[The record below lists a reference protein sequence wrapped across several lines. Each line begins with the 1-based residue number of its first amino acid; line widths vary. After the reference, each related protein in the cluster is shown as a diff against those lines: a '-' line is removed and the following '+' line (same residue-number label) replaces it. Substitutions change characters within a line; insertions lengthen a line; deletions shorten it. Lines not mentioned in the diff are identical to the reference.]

1 LVSLLTG
8 CEHGRRGLWST
19 CLQGESRELKPKP
32 ASNPG
37 VIYNRRMTQPRP
49 RFLAGLLGL
58 AALSAATVSVAQ
70 QPGEAAFR
78 ATYKELIET
87 NTTLSAGSC
96 TLAVERMA
104 ARLEAA
110 GIKESDLHFIIPED
124 KPKEGGL
131 VAVFPGTDPT
141 AKAILLLAHVD
152 VVEAKREDWTRD
164 PFTLIEEDGYFYARG
179 TLDDKAQAAIWVD
192 LFVRLKAEGYQP
204 QRTLK
209 LALTC
214 GEETS
219 GAYNGAEDLATNHRQ
234 LIDAE
239 FAINE
244 GAGGRLDE
252 AGRPQVHTIQAGEK
266 LPQNYSLE
274 VTNPGGHSS
283 RPVKENAINRLAA
296 ALVKVGDYEFPI
308 VTNETTVGFFK
319 ALGPILGGEVG
330 AALSAFASDPSNTAL
345 AQQIAAAD
353 PSMNAILHTTCIA
366 TMLDAGHATNALPQ
380 RATANVNCRIFPGTS
395 VESVRQSLEAA
406 VADPQVKVTTLETR
420 SAASDP
426 PPLTPAILGP
436 ARQVSEELFPG
447 VPFVPMLQA
456 GGTDGAFLTP
466 AGIPTY
472 GISGIF
478 IDADLNGIHGLN
490 ERLRV
495 KSLLD
500 GREYLYRLVKIF
512 AAQGG

>member
-1 LVSLLTG
+1 MTRPSPKVLTG
-8 CEHGRRGLWST
+8 L
-19 CLQGESRELKPKP
+19 
-32 ASNPG
+32 PG
-37 VIYNRRMTQPRP
+37 IV
-49 RFLAGLLGL
+49 
-58 AALSAATVSVAQ
+58 ALFAATASFAQ

-87 NTTLSAGSC
+87 NTTLSSGSC
-96 TLAVERMA
+96 TLATQRMA
-104 ARLEAA
+104 ARLKAA
-110 GIKESDLHFIIPED
+110 GIAESDLHFIVPKD

-131 VAVFPGTDPT
+131 VAVFPGADAS

-152 VVEAKREDWTRD
+152 VVEARREDWTRD
-164 PFTLIEEDGYFYARG
+164 PFTLIEEGGYFYSRG

-192 LFVRLKAEGYQP
+192 MFVRLKTEGYKP
-204 QRTLK
+204 RRTLK

-219 GAYNGAEDLATNHRQ
+219 GAYNGAEDLAKNHRA
-234 LIDAE
+234 LIEAE
-239 FAINE
+239 FALNE
-244 GAGGRLDE
+244 GGGGRLDE

-283 RPVKENAINRLAA
+283 RPIKDNAINRLAA
-296 ALVKVGDYEFPI
+296 ALVKVSSYDFPI

-319 ALGPILGGEVG
+319 AMGPIIGGEAGKV
-330 AALSAFASDPSNTAL
+330 LSAFAADPSNAAL
-345 AQQIAAAD
+345 AQKIAASD

-366 TMLDAGHATNALPQ
+366 TMLSGGHATNALPQ
-380 RATANVNCRIFPGTS
+380 RATANINCRIFPGTS
-395 VESVRQSLEAA
+395 VESVRQSLAA
-406 VADPQVKVTTLETR
+406 AADDPMVKVTTLETR
-420 SAASDP
+420 SEASAP
-426 PPLTPAILGP
+426 PPLTPAIMGP
-436 ARQVSEELFPG
+436 ARQVSEQVFPG

-472 GISGIF
+472 GLSGLF
-478 IDADLNGIHGLN
+478 IDADLGGIHGLN

-500 GREYLYRLVKIF
+500 GREYLYRLVKLY
-512 AAQGG
+512 AQ

>member
-1 LVSLLTG
+1 MIGAGGPVLGLV
-8 CEHGRRGLWST
+8 
-19 CLQGESRELKPKP
+19 
-32 ASNPG
+32 
-37 VIYNRRMTQPRP
+37 YNRRMMQATLRTST
-49 RFLAGLLGL
+49 ALLGL
-58 AALSAATVSVAQ
+58 AALSLATAALAQ

-96 TLAVERMA
+96 TLATQRMA
-104 ARLEAA
+104 ARLKAA
-110 GIKESDLHFIIPED
+110 GIAESDLHFVVPKD

-131 VAVFPGTDPT
+131 VAVFPGVDPS

-164 PFTLIEEDGYFYARG
+164 PFTLIEDGGYFYARG
-179 TLDDKAQAAIWVD
+179 TMDDKAQAAIWVD
-192 LFVRLKAEGYQP
+192 MFVRFKAEGYKP
-204 QRTLK
+204 KRTLK

-214 GEETS
+214 GEETA
-219 GAYNGAEDLATNHRQ
+219 GAYNGAEDLAKNHRA

-239 FAINE
+239 FALNE
-244 GAGGRLDE
+244 GGGGQLDKT
-252 AGRPQVHTIQAGEK
+252 GKHQVHTIQAGEK
-266 LPQNYSLE
+266 LPQNYSIE

-296 ALVKVGDYEFPI
+296 ALVKISNYEFPI
-308 VTNETTVGFFK
+308 VTNETTVSFFK
-319 ALGPILGGEVG
+319 AMGPIIGGEG
-330 AALSAFASDPSNTAL
+330 GKALSAFAADPTNVAL
-345 AQQIAAAD
+345 AQKIAASD

-366 TMLDAGHATNALPQ
+366 TMLAGGHATNALPQ

-395 VESVRQSLEAA
+395 VESVRQSLAA
-406 VADPQVKVTTLETR
+406 AADDPMVKVTTLETR
-420 SAASDP
+420 SEASAP
-426 PPLTPAILGP
+426 PPLTPAIMGP
-436 ARQVSEELFPG
+436 ARQVSEQVFPG
-447 VPFVPMLQA
+447 VPFIPMLQA

-472 GISGIF
+472 GLSGIF
-478 IDADLNGIHGLN
+478 IDADLGGIHGLN
-490 ERLRV
+490 ERIRV

-512 AAQGG
+512 AQ

>member
-1 LVSLLTG
+1 VSHGLV
-8 CEHGRRGLWST
+8 
-19 CLQGESRELKPKP
+19 
-32 ASNPG
+32 
-37 VIYNRRMTQPRP
+37 YNRDMTRALP
-49 RFLAGLLGL
+49 RFLTGLLGM
-58 AALSAATVSVAQ
+58 AALCGATTSFAQ

-87 NTTLSAGSC
+87 NTTLSSGSC
-96 TLAVERMA
+96 TLATERMA
-104 ARLEAA
+104 ARLKAA
-110 GIKESDLHFIIPED
+110 GMREGDLHFIVPEG

-131 VAVFPGTDPT
+131 VAVFPGADPA

-164 PFTLIEEDGYFYARG
+164 PFTLIEEGGYFYARG

-192 LFVRLKAEGYQP
+192 LFVRLKAEGYKP
-204 QRTLK
+204 RRTLK

-219 GAYNGAEDLATNHRQ
+219 GAYNGAEDLARNHRA

-239 FAINE
+239 FALNE
-244 GAGGRLDE
+244 GAGGRLDK
-252 AGRPQVHTIQAGEK
+252 AGRQQVHTIQAGEK
-266 LPQNYSLE
+266 LPQNYALE

-283 RPVKENAINRLAA
+283 RPVKDNAINRLAA
-296 ALVKVGDYEFPI
+296 ALVRVGNYDFPI
-308 VTNETTVGFFK
+308 VTNATTVGFFK
-319 ALGPILGGEVG
+319 AMGPIIGGDAG
-330 AALSAFASDPSNTAL
+330 RALSAFASDPKDVAL
-345 AQQIAAAD
+345 AQQIAESD

-366 TMLDAGHATNALPQ
+366 TMLSAGHATNALPQ
-380 RATANVNCRIFPGTS
+380 RAMANVNCRIFPGTT

-406 VADPQVKVTTLETR
+406 AGDPMVKVTTLETR
-420 SAASDP
+420 SEASDP

-436 ARQVSEELFPG
+436 ARQVSEQVFPG

-478 IDADLNGIHGLN
+478 IDADLGGIHGLN

-500 GREYLYRLVKIF
+500 AREYLYRLVKIY
-512 AAQGG
+512 AEQDR

>member
-1 LVSLLTG
+1 MTGRHNAASGLV
-8 CEHGRRGLWST
+8 
-19 CLQGESRELKPKP
+19 
-32 ASNPG
+32 
-37 VIYNRRMTQPRP
+37 YNCRMTQPLRG
-49 RFLAGLLGL
+49 LLTGLLGI
-58 AALSAATVSVAQ
+58 AALCGATASFAQ

-96 TLAVERMA
+96 TLAAERMA
-104 ARLEAA
+104 ARLKAA
-110 GIKESDLHFIIPED
+110 GIQDRDLHFITPKD

-131 VAVFPGTDPT
+131 VAVFPGSDP
-141 AKAILLLAHVD
+141 AARAILLLAHVD
-152 VVEAKREDWTRD
+152 VVEARREDWTRD
-164 PFTLIEEDGYFYARG
+164 PFTLIEEGGYFYARG

-192 LFVRLKAEGYQP
+192 MFVRFKAEGYKP
-204 QRTLK
+204 RRTLK

-219 GAYNGAEDLATNHRQ
+219 GAYNGAEDLAKNHHA

-239 FAINE
+239 FALNE
-244 GAGGRLDE
+244 GGGGRLDA

-266 LPQNYSLE
+266 LPQNYALE

-283 RPVKENAINRLAA
+283 RPVRDNAINRLAA
-296 ALVKVGDYEFPI
+296 ALVRVSDYEFPI

-319 ALGPILGGEVG
+319 AMAPIIGGEAG
-330 AALSAFASDPSNTAL
+330 RALGAFAGDPSNIAL
-345 AQQIAAAD
+345 ARQIAASD
-353 PSMNAILHTTCIA
+353 PSMNAILRTTCIA
-366 TMLDAGHATNALPQ
+366 TMLNGGHATNALPQ
-380 RATANVNCRIFPGTS
+380 RAVANVNCRIFPGTS

-406 VADPQVKVTTLETR
+406 AADPMVKVTTLETR
-420 SAASDP
+420 SEASEP
-426 PPLTPAILGP
+426 PPLTPAIMGP
-436 ARQVSEELFPG
+436 ARQVSEQVFPG

-472 GISGIF
+472 GLSGIF
-478 IDADLNGIHGLN
+478 IDADLGGIHGLN

-512 AAQGG
+512 TQ

>member
-1 LVSLLTG
+1 MQKSRLGFFASLL
-8 CEHGRRGLWST
+8 
-19 CLQGESRELKPKP
+19 
-32 ASNPG
+32 G
-37 VIYNRRMTQPRP
+37 V
-49 RFLAGLLGL
+49 
-58 AALSAATVSVAQ
+58 AALSLSTTAVAQ

-78 ATYKELIET
+78 ATYRELIET
-87 NTTLSAGSC
+87 NTTLSSGSC

-104 ARLEAA
+104 ARLKTA
-110 GIKESDLHFIIPED
+110 GIAERDIHFVVPKD
-124 KPKEGGL
+124 KPKEGGM
-131 VAVFPGTDPT
+131 VAVFPGTDPS

-164 PFTLIEEDGYFYARG
+164 PFTLIEEGGYFYARG
-179 TLDDKAQAAIWVD
+179 AMDDKAQAAIWVD
-192 LFVRLKAEGYQP
+192 LFVRLKTEGYSP
-204 QRTLK
+204 RRTLK

-214 GEETS
+214 GEETA
-219 GAYNGAEDLATNHRQ
+219 GAYNGAEDLAKNHRD

-239 FAINE
+239 FALNE

-252 AGRPQVHTIQAGEK
+252 SGRPQVHTIQAGEK
-266 LPQNYSLE
+266 LPQNYALE

-296 ALVKVGDYEFPI
+296 ALVRVSTYEFPV
-308 VTNETTVGFFK
+308 VTNDTTVAFFK
-319 ALGPILGGEVG
+319 AMGPIIGGEAG
-330 AALSAFASDPSNTAL
+330 AALSAFAGDPSNTAL
-345 AQQIAAAD
+345 ARRIAEAD

-366 TMLDAGHATNALPQ
+366 TMLNAGHATNALPQ
-380 RATANVNCRIFPGTS
+380 RAVANINCRIFPGTS

-406 VADPQVKVTTLETR
+406 VADPIVKVTTLETR

-426 PPLTPAILGP
+426 PPLTPAIMGP
-436 ARQVSEELFPG
+436 VKAVSEQVFPG
-447 VPFVPMLQA
+447 VPVVAMLQA

-478 IDADLNGIHGLN
+478 IDADLGGIHGLN

-500 GREYLYRLVKIF
+500 GREYLYRLVKLYVE
-512 AAQGG
+512 QGH

>member
-1 LVSLLTG
+1 MVQLLPGILTG
-8 CEHGRRGLWST
+8 
-19 CLQGESRELKPKP
+19 
-32 ASNPG
+32 A
-37 VIYNRRMTQPRP
+37 
-49 RFLAGLLGL
+49 L
-58 AALSAATVSVAQ
+58 AASSLFTPTASIAQ
-70 QPGEAAFR
+70 QPGEGVFR

-96 TLAVERMA
+96 TLAAERMG
-104 ARLEAA
+104 ARLRAA
-110 GIKESDLHFIIPED
+110 GIAERDLHFIIPKD

-131 VAVFPGTDPT
+131 VAVFPGADPA

-152 VVEAKREDWTRD
+152 VVEARREDWSRD
-164 PFTLIEEDGYFYARG
+164 PFTLIEEGGYFYARG
-179 TLDDKAQAAIWVD
+179 ALDDKAQAAIWVD
-192 LFVRLKAEGYQP
+192 MFVRFKAEGYTP
-204 QRTLK
+204 KRTLK

-219 GAYNGAEDLATNHRQ
+219 GAFNGAEDLARNHRD

-239 FAINE
+239 FALNE
-244 GAGGRLDE
+244 GGGGRLDD
-252 AGRPQVHTIQAGEK
+252 AGQPQVHTIQAGEK

-296 ALVKVGDYEFPI
+296 ALVKVGNYEFPI

-319 ALGPILGGEVG
+319 AMGPIIGGETG
-330 AALSAFASDPSNTAL
+330 QGLSAFASDPSNTAL
-345 AQQIAAAD
+345 AQKIAAAD

-366 TMLDAGHATNALPQ
+366 TLLNAGHATNALPQ
-380 RATANVNCRIFPGTS
+380 RAVANVNCRIFPGTS
-395 VESVRQSLEAA
+395 VESVRQTLEAA
-406 VADPQVKVTTLETR
+406 VADPMVKVTTLETR
-420 SAASDP
+420 SEASDP
-426 PPLTPAILGP
+426 PPLTPAIMGP
-436 ARQVSEELFPG
+436 ARQVSEAVFPG

-478 IDADLNGIHGLN
+478 IDADLGGIHGLN

-500 GREYLYRLVKIF
+500 AREYLYRLVKIF
-512 AAQGG
+512 AAEQGR

>member
-1 LVSLLTG
+1 MLLRRVSR
-8 CEHGRRGLWST
+8 GRLI
-19 CLQGESRELKPKP
+19 
-32 ASNPG
+32 G
-37 VIYNRRMTQPRP
+37 VIYNRGMLPLLNPRT
-49 RFLAGLLGL
+49 GLLGIAVL
-58 AALSAATVSVAQ
+58 TGATAAFAQ

-87 NTTLSAGSC
+87 NTTLSSGSC
-96 TLAVERMA
+96 TLGAERMA
-104 ARLEAA
+104 GRLRTA
-110 GIKESDLHFIIPED
+110 GIPDGDLHFIVPKD

-131 VAVFPGTDPT
+131 VAVFPGADPA

-164 PFTLIEEDGYFYARG
+164 PFTLIEEGGYFYARG
-179 TLDDKAQAAIWVD
+179 ALDDKAQAAIWVD
-192 LFVRLKAEGYQP
+192 LFVRLKAEGYKP
-204 QRTLK
+204 RRTLK

-219 GAYNGAEDLATNHRQ
+219 GAYNGAEDLVRNHRP

-239 FAINE
+239 FALNE
-244 GAGGRLDE
+244 GGGGRLDQ

-266 LPQNYSLE
+266 LPQNYALE

-296 ALVKVGDYEFPI
+296 ALVRVGNYEFPI
-308 VTNETTVGFFK
+308 VTNKTTVGFFK
-319 ALGPILGGEVG
+319 AMGPIIGGEAG
-330 AALSAFASDPSNTAL
+330 RALSAFASAPKNTAL

-366 TMLDAGHATNALPQ
+366 TMLTAGHATNALPQ
-380 RATANVNCRIFPGTS
+380 RAVANVNCRIFPGTS
-395 VESVRQSLEAA
+395 VESVRQGLEAA
-406 VADPQVKVTTLETR
+406 AADPMVKVTTLETR
-420 SAASDP
+420 SEASDP
-426 PPLTPAILGP
+426 PPLTLAIMGP
-436 ARQVSEELFPG
+436 ARQVSEQVFPG

-456 GGTDGAFLTP
+456 GGTDGAFLSP

-472 GISGIF
+472 GLSGIF
-478 IDADLNGIHGLN
+478 IDADRGGIHGLN

-495 KSLLD
+495 KSLLA
-500 GREYLYRLVKIF
+500 GREYLYRLVKVL
-512 AAQGG
+512 AQ

>member
-1 LVSLLTG
+1 MTRPLPKSLT
-8 CEHGRRGLWST
+8 
-19 CLQGESRELKPKP
+19 
-32 ASNPG
+32 
-37 VIYNRRMTQPRP
+37 
-49 RFLAGLLGL
+49 GLLGL
-58 AALSAATVSVAQ
+58 AALCGATTSFAQ

-78 ATYKELIET
+78 ATYKELIES
-87 NTTLSAGSC
+87 NTALSSGSC

-104 ARLEAA
+104 VRLKAA
-110 GIKESDLHFIIPED
+110 GILDRDLHFVIPKD

-131 VAVFPGTDPT
+131 VAVFPGADPS
-141 AKAILLLAHVD
+141 ARAILLLAHVD

-164 PFTLIEEDGYFYARG
+164 PFTLIEEGGYFYARG

-192 LFVRLKAEGYQP
+192 MFVRFKAEGYKP
-204 QRTLK
+204 ARTLK

-214 GEETS
+214 GEETA
-219 GAYNGAEDLATNHRQ
+219 GAYNGAEDLVKNHRA

-239 FAINE
+239 FALNE
-244 GAGGRLDE
+244 GGGGRLDE
-252 AGRPQVHTIQAGEK
+252 TGRHQVHTIQAGEK

-283 RPVKENAINRLAA
+283 RPVRENAINRLAA
-296 ALVKVGDYEFPI
+296 ALVRVGNYEFPI
-308 VTNETTVGFFK
+308 VTNDTTVGFFK
-319 ALGPILGGEVG
+319 AMGPIIGGEAG
-330 AALSAFASDPSNTAL
+330 KALSAFAADASNLAL
-345 AQQIAAAD
+345 AQKIAASD
-353 PSMNAILHTTCIA
+353 PSMNAILRTTCIA
-366 TMLDAGHATNALPQ
+366 TMLNGGHATNALPQ
-380 RATANVNCRIFPGTS
+380 RAMANVNCRIFPGTS

-406 VADPQVKVTTLETR
+406 AADPMVKVTTLETR

-426 PPLTPAILGP
+426 PPLTPAIMGP
-436 ARQVSEELFPG
+436 ARQISEQLFPG

-472 GISGIF
+472 GLSGIF
-478 IDADLNGIHGLN
+478 IDADLGGIHGLN

-500 GREYLYRLVKIF
+500 GREYLYRLVKTL
-512 AAQGG
+512 APPARP